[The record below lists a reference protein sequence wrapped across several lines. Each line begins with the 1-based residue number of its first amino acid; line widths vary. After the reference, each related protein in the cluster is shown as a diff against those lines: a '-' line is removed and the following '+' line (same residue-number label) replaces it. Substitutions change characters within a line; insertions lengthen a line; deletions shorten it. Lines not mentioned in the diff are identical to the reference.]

1 MLDKILKML
10 PQVALTMGPL
20 VTGASFLSA
29 ASLDSRIDEL
39 EDKINILSEKNV
51 QGSIGGKNPS
61 TRGQCHGYGVFLT
74 ADALFWKA
82 SQDGLEYAV
91 DIPVASSLPPA
102 QQNGKL
108 KDLNFKWG
116 WGFRAGIGYNLP
128 YDGWDLYLNW
138 TRFHKTASSHVQ
150 SAPEGTLEP
159 LWLPA
164 TYTSGNNLFA
174 DTASARWRLHYDTL
188 DLELGRSYFVSH
200 ALALRPFIGMRGA
213 FIHQNVRYHFTPQNF
228 SFFNPFTTKGR
239 NNFNAFGLRAGV
251 GLNWFFNSQWS
262 LFGNASATLAQGVFD
277 VALKMSAKRDNPA
290 LDAGNLLREKNSFH
304 RVKTNLEA
312 AIGLTWES
320 YFSCSRYHLALSLA
334 YEVVQWINQNQLREA
349 FFPQNFLGSFIPHN
363 GDLGLHGGTFAAR
376 FDF

>member
-10 PQVALTMGPL
+10 PLAMGPL
-20 VTGASFLSA
+20 VTCASVLSA

-39 EDKINILSEKNV
+39 EDKISALSEKNV

-61 TRGQCHGYGVFLT
+61 THTERCGYGVFVT
-74 ADALFWKA
+74 GDALFWKA
-82 SQDGLEYAV
+82 TQDGLEYAI
-91 DIPVASSLPPA
+91 DIPVASSLPPV
-102 QQNGKL
+102 QQNGKV

-138 TRFHKTASSHVQ
+138 TRFHHTSSSHIERA
-150 SAPEGTLEP
+150 SGGTLEP
-159 LWLPA
+159 LWLPP
-164 TYTSGNNLFA
+164 TYTFSNNVFA
-174 DTASARWRLHYDTL
+174 NTAAARWRLQYDTL
-188 DLELGRSYFVSH
+188 DLELGRSYFVSR
-200 ALALRPFIGMRGA
+200 ALALRPFIGLRGA
-213 FIHQNVRYHFTPQNF
+213 FIHQSIRYQFTPQSFN
-228 SFFNPFTTKGR
+228 FFNPFTTKGR

-251 GLNWFFNSQWS
+251 ALNWFFNSQWS
-262 LFGNASATLAQGVFD
+262 LFGNASATLAQGEFD
-277 VALKMSAKRDNPA
+277 VALKMSAKRENP
-290 LDAGNLLREKNSFH
+290 LRDAGNLLREKNSYH

-312 AIGLTWES
+312 AVGLTWET
-320 YFSCSRYHLALSLA
+320 YFCSKRYHVALSLA

-349 FFPQNFLGSFIPHN
+349 FFPQNFLGTFVPHH